1 MISVMLNVY
10 RNHIQFIRDW
20 GRREGSRVRPVRT
33 KETFSAIDRTINVK
47 EVWTTPE
54 RSSLC
59 TPQLVLSFQQLCRKK
74 SLRQSPRDQYLEPKV
89 KDSPAHF
96 ESPPPPPSSDRSWTL
111 CVKGLAR
118 VSNTQTVPWVI

>member
-47 EVWTTPE
+47 EVWTPA
-54 RSSLC
+54 RAK
-59 TPQLVLSFQQLCRKK
+59 QLVYSATCSFLSTAVQKK
-74 SLRQSPRDQYLEPKV
+74 VTKT
-89 KDSPAHF
+89 
-96 ESPPPPPSSDRSWTL
+96 ESERPVLGT
-111 CVKGLAR
+111 
-118 VSNTQTVPWVI
+118 